1 MMINYSLGKVV
12 MTNGINSKMAENKK
26 FSDEIMN
33 CFKKY
38 MVCDWGDMCNEDK
51 EMNDN
56 ALRTGT
62 ARVLAAYNTSEGRV
76 YIITEQDRS
85 YTTILFANEY

>member
-85 YTTILFANEY
+85 YTTILFADEY

>member
-38 MVCDWGDMCNEDK
+38 MVCDWGDICNEDK

-85 YTTILFANEY
+85 YTTILFADEY

>member
-1 MMINYSLGKVV
+1 MINYSLGKVV

-85 YTTILFANEY
+85 YTTILFADEYW

>member
-1 MMINYSLGKVV
+1 MINYSLGKVV

-62 ARVLAAYNTSEGRV
+62 ARVLASYDTSEGKV
-76 YIITEQDRS
+76 YIITEQNRS
-85 YTTILFANEY
+85 YTTILFANEYW

>member
-1 MMINYSLGKVV
+1 MINYSLGKVV
-12 MTNGINSKMAENKK
+12 MTNGISSKITESKK
-26 FSDEIMN
+26 FANEITN
-33 CFKKY
+33 CFKRY
-38 MVCDWGDMCNEDK
+38 IVCDWGNLCDEDN

-62 ARVLAAYNTSEGRV
+62 ARVLASYDTSEGKV

-85 YTTILFANEY
+85 YTTILFADEY

>member
-1 MMINYSLGKVV
+1 M
-12 MTNGINSKMAENKK
+12 
-26 FSDEIMN
+26 
-33 CFKKY
+33 
-38 MVCDWGDMCNEDK
+38 CDEDK

-62 ARVLAAYNTSEGRV
+62 ARVLAAYDTSEGRV

-85 YTTILFANEY
+85 YTTILFADEY

>member
-1 MMINYSLGKVV
+1 MINYSLGKVV
-12 MTNGINSKMAENKK
+12 MTNGISNKMAESQK
-26 FSDEIMN
+26 FANEITD
-33 CFKKY
+33 CFKRY
-38 MVCDWGDMCNEDK
+38 ITCDWGNMCDEDK

-62 ARVLAAYNTSEGRV
+62 ARVLAAYDTSEGRV

-85 YTTILFANEY
+85 CTTILFADEY

>member
-1 MMINYSLGKVV
+1 MINYSLGKVV

-62 ARVLAAYNTSEGRV
+62 ARVLAAYNISEGRV

>member
-1 MMINYSLGKVV
+1 MINYSLGKVV
-12 MTNGINSKMAENKK
+12 MTNGISNEMAESQK
-26 FSDEIMN
+26 FANEITD
-33 CFKKY
+33 CFKRY
-38 MVCDWGDMCNEDK
+38 ITCDWGDMCDEDK

-62 ARVLAAYNTSEGRV
+62 ARVLAAYDTSEGRV

-85 YTTILFANEY
+85 CTKILFADEY

>member
-1 MMINYSLGKVV
+1 MINYSLGKVV

-26 FSDEIMN
+26 FSDEIMS

-85 YTTILFANEY
+85 YTTILFADEYW

>member
-1 MMINYSLGKVV
+1 MINYSLGKVV
-12 MTNGINSKMAENKK
+12 MTNGISSKMAESKK

-38 MVCDWGDMCNEDK
+38 MVCDWDDMCNEDK

-62 ARVLAAYNTSEGRV
+62 ARVLASYDTSEGKV
-76 YIITEQDRS
+76 YIITEQNRS
-85 YTTILFANEY
+85 YTTILFANEYW

>member
-1 MMINYSLGKVV
+1 MINYSLGKVV
-12 MTNGINSKMAENKK
+12 ITNGISNKMAESEK
-26 FSDEIMN
+26 FANEITD
-33 CFKKY
+33 CFKRY
-38 MVCDWGDMCNEDK
+38 ITCDWGNMCDEDK

-62 ARVLAAYNTSEGRV
+62 ARVLAAYDTSEGRV

-85 YTTILFANEY
+85 CTTILFADEY